1 MKGEIHMDGTKTCPY
16 CGKLAN
22 ADAQFC
28 QGCGRSISSPPQY
41 SEQPPQQYQQ
51 QPQNYQ
57 QPPQQYNQPPQQGG
71 WQQPAPAYGAPA
83 YGAPVQPYGQSFGG
97 AKGQISGAI
106 QNRNVTDVI
115 MSGIWTLWPIV
126 SIILSVI
133 ISGVIIAS
141 LAITMGFTGLIV
153 GVILAVVITLF
164 LLALLNYKLLKRMN
178 EHRNR
183 EMALRMGIISY
194 LKDKGAETQKA
205 QLIANEV
212 YALESVNQEA
222 IYKEKERSP
231 VIWTII
237 SLIFPLNLVVMFF
250 VAEFPFDH
258 DKRWHAFTQY
268 TQAACQ
274 KLGINVMTPS
284 WSTIKQRPNI
294 LLLILTLILI
304 WFSGIGFIV
313 MLIWYYFIIKDLND
327 HFTAQWQFEDQ
338 LMAQLR

>member
-1 MKGEIHMDGTKTCPY
+1 MDGTKTCPY

-115 MSGIWTLWPIV
+115 MSGIWALWPIV

-194 LKDKGAETQKA
+194 
-205 QLIANEV
+205 
-212 YALESVNQEA
+212 
-222 IYKEKERSP
+222 
-231 VIWTII
+231 
-237 SLIFPLNLVVMFF
+237 
-250 VAEFPFDH
+250 
-258 DKRWHAFTQY
+258 
-268 TQAACQ
+268 
-274 KLGINVMTPS
+274 
-284 WSTIKQRPNI
+284 
-294 LLLILTLILI
+294 
-304 WFSGIGFIV
+304 
-313 MLIWYYFIIKDLND
+313 
-327 HFTAQWQFEDQ
+327 
-338 LMAQLR
+338 

>member
-1 MKGEIHMDGTKTCPY
+1 MDGTKTCPY

-83 YGAPVQPYGQSFGG
+83 YGAPAQPYGQSYGG
-97 AKGQISGAI
+97 AKGQIAGAV
-106 QNRNVTDVI
+106 QNRNITDVL
-115 MSGIWTLWPIV
+115 MSGFWILAPVLGALLIFVGLMGALV
-126 SIILSVI
+126 SI
-133 ISGVIIAS
+133 
-141 LAITMGFTGLIV
+141 FTGGSWGLM
-153 GVILAVVITLF
+153 AVVFGIIMVLGFVLTL
-164 LLALLNYKLLKRMN
+164 LLNYKLLKRMD
-178 EHRNR
+178 EHRKR
-183 EMALRMGIISY
+183 EMALRMAIISY
-194 LKDKGAETQKA
+194 LKDKGAETQRS

-212 YALESVNQEA
+212 SALESINQEA
-222 IYKEKERSP
+222 MYKEKERTP
-231 VIWTII
+231 LLWTII
-237 SLIFPLNLVVMFF
+237 GIFPILNLIVMYFL
-250 VAEFPFDH
+250 AEFPFDH

-274 KLGINVMTPS
+274 KLGINIMTPS
-284 WSTIKQRPNI
+284 WSTIKERPNV
-294 LLLILTLILI
+294 LFLILTLL
-304 WFSGIGFIV
+304 FSIV
-313 MLIWYYFIIKDLND
+313 SFIWYYFIIKDLNE
-327 HFTAQWQFEDQ
+327 HFQAQWQFEDQ